1 MSVVRGT
8 ALANYPSLVA
18 GLGGDP
24 ATLLRAAGVRD
35 QDVGNYDAFI
45 SIRAAIR
52 AIESAA
58 AVTATMDFGRRL
70 AQRQGIEILGPVGVA
85 ARTAATVGDALAIF
99 NTFMAAYSPVIAIR
113 ITPLAGQRSFI
124 ALEFLLDEPASYP
137 QTMELALGVA
147 LGVIRLLLGADY
159 APLAVHLPHDPL
171 TPEAFY
177 LQYFGCRPYFAERV
191 GGFTMRTADLSRPL
205 NRDDVAHRVVVDYL
219 SSITPLGEG
228 IVESVRT
235 IVRQLLPTGA
245 ATLNVVAEQFH
256 LHPKTLQRRLAEEN
270 TTFVILVDRVRK
282 DVADRYLRTTGIG
295 LTHLARELGYDDPD
309 DAGGVQ
315 RCGGD
320 RRQGAGNASTA
331 VEQYRSRCGLR
342 CRRQRRI
349 GGALI
354 DTHRGG
360 RLNPHPRIVGLI
372 ERDRDRIDSKEIR
385 SQQHRMAGVI
395 SGQLGQRRHRRQRA
409 GICRGHNL
417 MLGGQPRTVGTGFS

>member
-70 AQRQGIEILGPVGVA
+70 AQRQGIKILGPVGV
-85 ARTAATVGDALAIF
+85 
-99 NTFMAAYSPVIAIR
+99 AAYSPVIAIR

-295 LTHLARELGYDDPD
+295 LTHLARELGY
-309 DAGGVQ
+309 A
-315 RCGGD
+315 
-320 RRQGAGNASTA
+320 
-331 VEQYRSRCGLR
+331 EQSVLTRSCKRWF
-342 CRRQRRI
+342 
-349 GGALI
+349 
-354 DTHRGG
+354 
-360 RLNPHPRIVGLI
+360 
-372 ERDRDRIDSKEIR
+372 
-385 SQQHRMAGVI
+385 
-395 SGQLGQRRHRRQRA
+395 
-409 GICRGHNL
+409 
-417 MLGGQPRTVGTGFS
+417 GTGPAAYRNQARLQTTVSAPGSGRGPNPGNVSVSC

>member
-124 ALEFLLDEPASYP
+124 ALEFLLDAPASYP

-282 DVADRYLRTTGIG
+282 DVADRYLRTTGIA
-295 LTHLARELGYDDPD
+295 LTHLARELGY
-309 DAGGVQ
+309 A
-315 RCGGD
+315 
-320 RRQGAGNASTA
+320 
-331 VEQYRSRCGLR
+331 EQSVLTRSCKRWF
-342 CRRQRRI
+342 
-349 GGALI
+349 
-354 DTHRGG
+354 
-360 RLNPHPRIVGLI
+360 
-372 ERDRDRIDSKEIR
+372 
-385 SQQHRMAGVI
+385 
-395 SGQLGQRRHRRQRA
+395 
-409 GICRGHNL
+409 
-417 MLGGQPRTVGTGFS
+417 GTGPAAYRNQARLQTTVSAPGSGRPNPGNVSVSC